1 MEGVSH
7 EGLVGRTIAGKYVIE
22 TFLGGGAMGAV
33 FRARQTALEK
43 VVAIKVMHGELAKD
57 ATFAVRFHRE
67 AKAASRLDHPNSMRV
82 LDFGEEPDGLLYI
95 AMELLEGR
103 DLYKVIH
110 EDWPLSEAR
119 IVEILSQALAALAVA
134 HDMGVIH
141 RDLKPENIMV
151 LSGTNDEGK
160 TVDVVKV
167 CDFGIAKL
175 IDNEP
180 ESVAADPERKPAAQG
195 PRATTQG
202 VVIGTPEYMSP
213 EQAQGKKLDAR
224 SDIYS
229 MGIILYQLLTG
240 RVPFTGESA
249 VTVVVKH
256 VTEIPEPPRSIYA
269 GVHPVLET
277 VCLKAVAKSPDG
289 RFSSAREMR
298 SALRAALDGPPQ
310 PVAVGA
316 ATEPALLPSALGL
329 AATAAFVAPDTTPG
343 LSGTI
348 PGPAGDA
355 ASASAPRI
363 VVAVN
368 ANANASMGGTVPL
381 GAVAEAPVA
390 ASQAQAPPEATR
402 SLTRLLFGFGVALV
416 LVVGLAVFLAVKL
429 ELMGKDAKDTQ
440 AAPSV
445 ATAPVPVPSSTTGP
459 VTSSTVTAAPSSTS
473 PLTTPSSTVAK
484 IVKPVD
490 PHAASAHLNDPV
502 PTGPSAT
509 TAPAAAVSTAAPTST
524 TPPAAT
530 TTPPAPTAP
539 TPAPLTCSVAS
550 VDAAGN
556 RIARGDIQGIPKP
569 AQFGAC
575 APGMAASTTVS
586 VTINF
591 DESGRRRGSPIA
603 TGAGAKGACFASVAN
618 SVAVRTAGE
627 LSGSPSVVLSVAV
640 TCK

>member
-7 EGLVGRTIAGKYVIE
+7 EALVGRTIAGKYVIE

-33 FRARQTALEK
+33 FRAKQTALEK
-43 VVAIKVMHGELAKD
+43 VVAIKVMHAELAKD

-82 LDFGEEPDGLLYI
+82 IDFGEEPDGLLYI

-119 IVEILSQALAALAVA
+119 IVDVLSQALAALAVA

-175 IDNEP
+175 IDGEP
-180 ESVAADPERKPAAQG
+180 ESTVADGGKKPA
-195 PRATTQG
+195 PKATTQG

-240 RVPFTGESA
+240 RVPFSGESA

-269 GVHPVLET
+269 GVHPALEA
-277 VCLKAVAKSPDG
+277 VCLKAVAKAPDA
-289 RFSSAREMR
+289 RYATAREMR
-298 SALRAALDGPPQ
+298 AALRAALEGAPL
-310 PVAVGA
+310 PVAVSA
-316 ATEPALLPSALGL
+316 ATEPALLPASLGL
-329 AATAAFVAPDTTPG
+329 AATAAFAAPDTTPG
-343 LSGTI
+343 PQLSGTV
-348 PGPAGDA
+348 PGPAVP
-355 ASASAPRI
+355 ASASRLA
-363 VVAVN
+363 VA
-368 ANANASMGGTVPL
+368 AGSGTVPL
-381 GAVAEAPVA
+381 VVSEAAIPAVGQAAP
-390 ASQAQAPPEATR
+390 QEATR

-429 ELMGKDAKDTQ
+429 ELMGKDGTGAGAPPATPS
-440 AAPSV
+440 ASGPVASSSNAPS
-445 ATAPVPVPSSTTGP
+445 PSSSTTANAP
-459 VTSSTVTAAPSSTS
+459 TETLPTSSAP
-473 PLTTPSSTVAK
+473 LAKTTTKVA
-484 IVKPVD
+484 D
-490 PHAASAHLNDPV
+490 PHAPAPPTARTGDP
-502 PTGPSAT
+502 PPSAT
-509 TAPAAAVSTAAPTST
+509 QGAPPVAVTSAPAAAS

-530 TTPPAPTAP
+530 TPPPPPPTAPPAP
-539 TPAPLTCSVAS
+539 PAPLTCSVAS
-550 VDAAGN
+550 VNAAGN
-556 RIARGDIQGIPKP
+556 NITRGDIQGIPT
-569 AQFGAC
+569 AGQFGAC
-575 APGMAASTTVS
+575 ALGMAASGTVN
-586 VTINF
+586 VTIAF
-591 DESGRRRGSPIA
+591 DESGRRRGAPSA
-603 TGAGAKGACFASVAN
+603 SGAGAKGSCFASVAN
-618 SVAVRTAGE
+618 SVAVRSHAE
-627 LSGSPSVVLSVAV
+627 LTGSPSVVLSVAV
-640 TCK
+640 ACK